1 MYICYELWILDNCW
15 RSSGHMSLRDF
26 GKITWLFYIFQS
38 LMWKCIVLKSWI
50 DEIDNK
56 FSRIQFHHILYF
68 YINPYSHLSYEEE
81 GKEERKKRGGKW
93 GILGDRLSPRAWH
106 DDHEGLWIV
115 CIKERTAWKRKW
127 NPLRKVPLRRLE
139 ILIECNPFFSS
150 LFVSSLSFPFISM
163 EIPFFQFLILLL
175 FKPFPSFFFFY
186 PIFIILFH
194 NSFSSSFPSIFSL
207 FLFHLCHLSSFL
219 FPV

>member
-15 RSSGHMSLRDF
+15 RSNGHMSLRDF

-50 DEIDNK
+50 GGIYNK

-68 YINPYSHLSYEEE
+68 YIISLLASIVRR
-81 GKEERKKRGGKW
+81 GRRRRKEEKRRQMR
-93 GILGDRLSPRAWH
+93 ILGDRLSPRAWH

-175 FKPFPSFFFFY
+175 FKPLPSFFFFY

-207 FLFHLCHLSSFL
+207 FLFPLCHLSSFL